1 MIDLRSD
8 TVTRPTDE
16 MRRAMHIAEV
26 GDDVYGED
34 PTVTELQ
41 VYAADLLGKEAALF
55 VPSGTMANQIGLL
68 VHAGMGHEVIVE
80 RKSHIFNHEGGA
92 AAWLSGVQLLP
103 LTGTRGML
111 SADEIADAVRPGF
124 YGEPESQ
131 LICIENTHNMA
142 GGVPQDLDTIRSIY
156 DLAQAHQLKMHMDG
170 ARLWNAAVASGISEA
185 TYAQY
190 FDTINVCLSKG
201 LGAPVGSL
209 LAGSKALIAKAATFR
224 KRLGGGMRQSG
235 IVAAAGLYA
244 LRHHRD
250 HLAED
255 HARARKLADA
265 IADLPDFNLDPEL
278 VQTNIVIFDV
288 PVGKA
293 SSVVAKLR
301 NDGVLLAPTSAN
313 SVRAVTHRDISSE
326 DINQAIN
333 SLQRH
338 FGQRIWAADQ

>member
-8 TVTRPTDE
+8 TVTRPTEE
-16 MRRAMHIAEV
+16 MRRAMHLAEV

-41 VYAADLLGKEAALF
+41 VYAADVLGKEAALF

-92 AAWLSGVQLLP
+92 AAWLSSVQLLP

-111 SADEIADAVRPGF
+111 SADEIAAAVRPGF

-185 TYAQY
+185 TYARY
-190 FDTINVCLSKG
+190 FDTVNVCLSKG

-209 LAGSKALIAKAATFR
+209 LAGSRALISKAAMFR

-244 LRHHRD
+244 LRHHRER
-250 HLAED
+250 LAED
-255 HARARKLADA
+255 HTHARQLADA
-265 IADLPDFNLDPEL
+265 IADLPGFRLAPQQ
-278 VQTNIVIFDV
+278 VQTNIVIFEV
-288 PVGKA
+288 PSGTA
-293 SSVVAKLR
+293 PDVVAQLR
-301 NDGVLLAPTSAN
+301 AHNILMAPTSAN
-313 SVRAVTHRDISSE
+313 TVRAVTHLDLSSKDI
-326 DINQAIN
+326 DQTINR
-333 SLQRH
+333 LQH
-338 FGQRIWAADQ
+338 LFGQRVWASG